1 MRLTVDHRSTY
12 TYEKAVSYAL
22 QQVRKRPISLPS
34 QSILSWDL
42 SIDGARLET
51 SYTDHHGNL
60 VDLIQ
65 VDPDA
70 SSVTVSVKGEVE
82 THDRSGVMGG
92 HRQLVPLWLYQRP
105 TELTEPAKGL
115 RALAAKFS
123 GSPAQEVGVLHEVMA
138 EIASQVTYQTDET
151 DSQTTAEEALQKGQ
165 GVCQDHA
172 HIFITVA
179 RLLGYPA
186 RYVSGY
192 LMMTD
197 RVEQDAGHAWAEA
210 WVDGLGWTGFDV
222 SNGICPD
229 ARYIQVATG
238 LDYRDAAPIRGLVY
252 GAGDENLVVSI
263 QVQQ

>member
-1 MRLTVDHRSTY
+1 MRLTVDHSSTY
-12 TYEKAVSYAL
+12 TYEHGVSYAL
-22 QQVRKRPISLPS
+22 QQVRKRPITLPS
-34 QSILSWDL
+34 QSILSWDV
-42 SIDGARLET
+42 SIEGAHWET

-65 VDPDA
+65 LEPDVM
-70 SSVTVSVKGEVE
+70 SVSVSVKGEVE
-82 THDRSGVMGG
+82 THDTSGVMGG
-92 HRQLVPLWLYQRP
+92 HSQLVPLWLYQRP
-105 TELTEPAKGL
+105 TELTMPAKGL
-115 RALAAKFS
+115 RALAGKFS
-123 GSPAQEVGVLHEVMA
+123 RSPSQDIGVLHELMV
-138 EIASQVTYQTDET
+138 EIADKVAYRTNET
-151 DSQTTAEEALQKGQ
+151 DSRTTAEDALQQGQ

-197 RVEQDAGHAWAEA
+197 RVDQDAGHAWAEA

-222 SNGICPD
+222 SNGISPD

-238 LDYRDAAPIRGLVY
+238 LDYSDAAPIRGLVY
-252 GAGDENLVVSI
+252 GAGAENLVVSI

>member
-1 MRLTVDHRSTY
+1 MRLTVDHTSTY
-12 TYEKAVSYAL
+12 TYETGVSYAL
-22 QQVRKRPISLPS
+22 QQVRKRPVSLPS

-60 VDLIQ
+60 VDLVQ

-82 THDRSGVMGG
+82 THDMSGMMGG
-92 HRQLVPLWLYQRP
+92 HRQLVPLWLYKRP
-105 TELTEPAKGL
+105 TGLTAPAKGL
-115 RALAAKFS
+115 RALAGKF
-123 GSPAQEVGVLHEVMA
+123 GSNTAQDVGVLHEVMA
-138 EIASQVTYQTDET
+138 EIATHVAYQTNET
-151 DSQTTAEEALQKGQ
+151 DSETTAEEALQKGQ

-172 HIFITVA
+172 HIFISVA
-179 RLLGYPA
+179 RLLGFPT

-192 LMMTD
+192 LIMTD
-197 RVEQDAGHAWAEA
+197 RIDQDAGHAWAEA

-238 LDYRDAAPIRGLVY
+238 LDYRDAAPIRGMVY
-252 GAGDENLVVSI
+252 GAGAENLVVSI

>member
-1 MRLTVDHRSTY
+1 MRLTVDHTSTY
-12 TYEKAVSYAL
+12 TYENGVGYAL
-22 QQVRKRPISLPS
+22 QQVRKRPLNLAS

-42 SIDGARLET
+42 VLEGARRET
-51 SYTDHHGNL
+51 GYTDHHGNL
-60 VDLIQ
+60 VDLIL
-65 VDPDA
+65 VESDTP
-70 SSVTVSVKGEVE
+70 SVSVSVRGEVE
-82 THDRSGVMGG
+82 THDTSGVTGG
-92 HRQLVPLWLYQRP
+92 HRQLVPLWLYRRP
-105 TELTEPAKGL
+105 TPLTAPAKNL
-115 RALAAKFS
+115 RALVSRIGASETAD
-123 GSPAQEVGVLHEVMA
+123 VGVLHELMA
-138 EIASQVTYQTDET
+138 EIAARIRYEKDQTD
-151 DSQTTAEEALQKGQ
+151 SRTTAEQALEAGQ

-172 HIFITVA
+172 HVFIAAA

-197 RVEQDAGHAWAEA
+197 RIEQEAGHAWAEA

-229 ARYIQVATG
+229 ARYIQIATG
-238 LDYRDAAPIRGLVY
+238 LDYDDAAPIRGLVY

>member
-1 MRLTVDHRSTY
+1 MRLTVDHTSTY
-12 TYEKAVSYAL
+12 TYENGISYAL
-22 QQVRKRPISLPS
+22 QQIRKRPVSLPS

-42 SIDGARLET
+42 TIEGARRET
-51 SYTDHHGNL
+51 SYTDHNGNL

-65 VDPDA
+65 LEPGVT
-70 SSVTVSVKGEVE
+70 SVSVSVKGDVE
-82 THDRSGVMGG
+82 THDTSGVMGG
-92 HRQLVPLWLYQRP
+92 HGQLVPLWLYQRP
-105 TELTEPAKGL
+105 TPLTAPAKGL
-115 RALAAKFS
+115 RALAGKFS
-123 GSPAQEVGVLHEVMA
+123 RHPAEDIGVLHELMA
-138 EIASQVTYQTDET
+138 EIAKIVAYQTNET
-151 DSQTTAEEALQKGQ
+151 DSGTTAEDALQKGQ

-222 SNGICPD
+222 SNGISPD

-238 LDYRDAAPIRGLVY
+238 LDYSDAAPIRGLVY
-252 GAGDENLVVSI
+252 GAGRENLVVSI